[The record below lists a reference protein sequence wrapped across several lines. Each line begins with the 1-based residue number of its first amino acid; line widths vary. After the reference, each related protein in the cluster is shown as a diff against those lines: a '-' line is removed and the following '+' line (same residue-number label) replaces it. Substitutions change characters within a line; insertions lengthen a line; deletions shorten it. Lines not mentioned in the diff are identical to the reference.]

1 MLYSFFKKVSL
12 AGLIALSLVS
22 SVWAQQAVV
31 ADQSTIGFITKQMG
45 SPVDGKF
52 GKFEAQIQFDP
63 KKPEASKISFT
74 IDTNSAVIADAETTK
89 EVKKADWFN
98 TAKFPTATFAAT
110 SVKSL
115 GAGKFEVAGN
125 LTIKGVTKPVV
136 VPVTATQKGTATTV
150 DGVVAIKRLDF
161 KLGDGEWKDTSIVA
175 DEVQI
180 KFKLALT
187 GVASL

>member
-1 MLYSFFKKVSL
+1 MIESFFKRACIV
-12 AGLIALSLVS
+12 GLVTFSLVS

-45 SPVDGKF
+45 SAVDGKF
-52 GKFEAQIQFDP
+52 GKFDAQIQFDP

-74 IDTNSAVIADAETTK
+74 IDINSAVIADAETTK

-110 SVKSL
+110 SVKGL

-125 LTIKGVTKPVV
+125 LTIKGVTKSVV

>member
-1 MLYSFFKKVSL
+1 MIESFFKQACIV
-12 AGLIALSLVS
+12 GLVTFSLVS

-45 SPVDGKF
+45 SAVDGKF
-52 GKFEAQIQFDP
+52 GKFDAQIQFDP

-110 SVKSL
+110 SVKGL

-125 LTIKGVTKPVV
+125 LTIKGVTKSVV